1 MKKLLAFART
11 LAFKICQIGGVC
23 VLMASAAAAY
33 ASPYLALGSV
43 PQFFKV
49 QPPPANVQ
57 KPKLQRDK
65 VPDHLRIKY
74 DRNFRHGLV

>member
-1 MKKLLAFART
+1 MKRLLAFART
-11 LAFKICQIGGVC
+11 LAFKICQIGSIC
-23 VLMASAAAAY
+23 VLLATAAT
-33 ASPYLALGSV
+33 ASPDLALGSV

-57 KPKLQRDK
+57 KPKLIRDK